1 MEDKIKAKIK
11 DGVLD
16 LGCANGWM
24 FEDCQ
29 MRDYIGKSKIDGT
42 FKETNL
48 GNCHNEISYKAIFEG
63 KEIIV
68 KYNAYSD

>member
-29 MRDYIGKSKIDGT
+29 MRDYIKPFVVDGSLKI
-42 FKETNL
+42 TNL

-63 KEIIV
+63 EKIIV

>member
-11 DGVLD
+11 DRVLD

-29 MRDYIGKSKIDGT
+29 MRDYIKPFVVDGS

-63 KEIIV
+63 EEIIV

>member
-1 MEDKIKAKIK
+1 MEDIIKAKIK
-11 DGVLD
+11 EGVLD
-16 LGCANGWM
+16 LGCANGWS
-24 FEDCQ
+24 FNDCQ
-29 MRDYIGKSKIDGT
+29 MRDYIKT
-42 FKETNL
+42 FKVPGSDRETNL